1 MHEATRV
8 HCGTRQCGGVAADG
22 ADAVGRAMHRRYA
35 MVLGRHHPRGEKE
48 RVMSV
53 QKTIATTDHHPI
65 AWFSEL
71 QRREKNTFWACV
83 GGWVLDAMDVQMF
96 SFAIPAIIA
105 VFAITNADAGLIG
118 TATLLTSAF
127 GGWLAGALSDRFGRV
142 RTLQIT
148 IAWFA
153 VFTFLCGFAQ
163 SYAQLF
169 VFRALMGLGF
179 GGEWA
184 AGAVLIGEVIRAE
197 HRGKA
202 VGAMQSGWAIGWG
215 IAALL
220 ATVFFTIF
228 PQEIAWRV
236 LFWVGLTPAL
246 LIFFLRRFVDE
257 PPIFTQTRENLAAS
271 GARVNFLEIFSPS
284 ILKTTILTCL
294 LTTGAQGGY
303 YAITTWLPTF
313 LRTERKLTVLETGGY
328 LTVIILG
335 SFIGYLVSAWLN
347 DRIGRRAN
355 FFLYAVCSI
364 ITVIAYTQINIDDTM
379 MLFLGFP
386 LGFFASGIFSGMGP
400 FLTEL
405 FPTRVRGSGQGF
417 AYNFGRGIAAIN
429 PSFVGLLSAY
439 LPLGRSIGV
448 FAILAY
454 GILICAALLLPET
467 RGRVLTADVR

>member
-1 MHEATRV
+1 
-8 HCGTRQCGGVAADG
+8 
-22 ADAVGRAMHRRYA
+22 
-35 MVLGRHHPRGEKE
+35 
-48 RVMSV
+48 MSV
-53 QKTIATTDHHPI
+53 QKTVAMTDHHPI

-127 GGWLAGALSDRFGRV
+127 GGWFAGALSDSFGRV

-163 SYAQLF
+163 SYTQLF

-271 GARVNFLEIFSPS
+271 GTRVNFLEIFSPS

-313 LRTERKLTVLETGGY
+313 LRTERKLTVLGTGGY
-328 LTVIILG
+328 LTVIIVG

-364 ITVIAYTQINIDDTM
+364 ITVVAYTQINIDDTM

-429 PSFVGLLSAY
+429 PFFVGLLSAH